1 MSADSQK
8 GRHLWDWHNTMV
20 TVDRWGGTDEENT
33 WFLMGLLR
41 CLEQKPAW
49 VHFLNL
55 FSSTENAA
63 RMNRLRMAYWIRL
76 RIVVEWIAT
85 KDRENEEKNKRTKK
99 ERDEN
104 HNSFVMFLIMKMKWF
119 ELFILDMKNNI
130 FVYLII
136 FTLYNRIRIVLLW
149 FLL

>member
-20 TVDRWGGTDEENT
+20 TVDRWGSTDEENT

-76 RIVVEWIAT
+76 CIVVDWIAT

-104 HNSFVMFLIMKMKWF
+104 HNSFVNYLLMKMKWF
-119 ELFILDMKNNI
+119 ELFVLFFEYEKLYIL
-130 FVYLII
+130 LI
-136 FTLYNRIRIVLLW
+136 W
-149 FLL
+149 

>member
-33 WFLMGLLR
+33 WFLTGLLR

-76 RIVVEWIAT
+76 CIVVEWIAT

-99 ERDEN
+99 ERDEITILLLIIYWWKWN
-104 HNSFVMFLIMKMKWF
+104 DLNYSFCSLS
-119 ELFILDMKNNI
+119 MKNCI
-130 FVYLII
+130 FC
-136 FTLYNRIRIVLLW
+136 W
-149 FLL
+149 FDSIYSIQ

>member
-20 TVDRWGGTDEENT
+20 TVDRWGGTGEENT
-33 WFLMGLLR
+33 WFLTGLLR

-76 RIVVEWIAT
+76 CIVVDWIAT

-104 HNSFVMFLIMKMKWF
+104 HNSFVNYLLMKMKWF
-119 ELFILDMKNNI
+119 ELFVLFFEYEKLYIL
-130 FVYLII
+130 LI
-136 FTLYNRIRIVLLW
+136 W
-149 FLL
+149 

>member
-76 RIVVEWIAT
+76 CIVVDWIAT

-99 ERDEN
+99 KKKDEN
-104 HNSFVMFLIMKMKWF
+104 HNSFVNYLLMKMKWF
-119 ELFILDMKNNI
+119 ELFVLFFEYEKLYIL
-130 FVYLII
+130 LI
-136 FTLYNRIRIVLLW
+136 W
-149 FLL
+149 

>member
-20 TVDRWGGTDEENT
+20 TVDRWDGTDEENT

-76 RIVVEWIAT
+76 CIVVDWIAT

-104 HNSFVMFLIMKMKWF
+104 HNSFVNYLLMKMKWF
-119 ELFILDMKNNI
+119 ELFVLFFEYEKLYIL
-130 FVYLII
+130 LI
-136 FTLYNRIRIVLLW
+136 W
-149 FLL
+149 

>member
-20 TVDRWGGTDEENT
+20 TVDRWGSTDEENT
-33 WFLMGLLR
+33 WFLMVLLR

-76 RIVVEWIAT
+76 CIVVDWIAT

-104 HNSFVMFLIMKMKWF
+104 HNSFVNYLLMKMKWF
-119 ELFILDMKNNI
+119 ELFVLFFEYEKLYIL
-130 FVYLII
+130 LI
-136 FTLYNRIRIVLLW
+136 W
-149 FLL
+149 